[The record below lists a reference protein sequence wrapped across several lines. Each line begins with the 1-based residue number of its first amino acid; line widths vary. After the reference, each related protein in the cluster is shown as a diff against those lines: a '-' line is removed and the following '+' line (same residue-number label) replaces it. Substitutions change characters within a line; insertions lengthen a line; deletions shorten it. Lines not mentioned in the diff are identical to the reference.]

1 MQLNKVG
8 ELKYSRRL
16 GHFSLL
22 FLLLSSSL
30 VAGSFEDF
38 KRVQQDSFKKYV
50 DERDSAFN
58 SYLKSQ
64 WKEYTAKKSEPLYEK
79 EKPKSITPTLPKK
92 IKSLGPKVHIKLK
105 KIIQKPVVLKLPIIK
120 KVIVIEKQKKAKA
133 VKIVKA
139 KKIEKDVNF
148 DFFGQEV
155 SFYTDEKFKSAIFYP
170 RNQKGIVNFFDVLA
184 SSDYSSTIQDINT
197 IREKL
202 ALNDWAIYL
211 LVTKL
216 SESLFSTPDEV
227 RLFSWFMFNKL
238 GYAVKVGLA
247 NKHVVLM
254 HYIKKNIYSTPNY
267 TFNKKHFYVVAN
279 YAKGSV
285 GKLYTYKQNYPDAD
299 KAMDLGL
306 RKLPNFKKDIK
317 SKNLSFRE
325 FGKTYS
331 TTYHYDKNLLDFM
344 ATYPQADYETYF
356 NAPMSES
363 VYQEIAKDIKKYVDG
378 KTSSVAINFV
388 LSFVQKAFDYKI
400 DQDQFGR
407 EKVMFAE
414 ETLYYDQS
422 DCEDRAILFSYLAKE
437 LFGISVIG
445 VKYKD
450 HMATALYIPMTG
462 DSVKSGGKKFV
473 IADPTYVNANI
484 GQSMPKYR
492 RKIPQSFIYVKKAS

>member
-8 ELKYSRRL
+8 ELKYSKQF

-22 FLLLSSSL
+22 FLLLSSLL

-38 KRVQQDSFKKYV
+38 KRAQQESFTKYV
-50 DERDSAFN
+50 DERDAAFN

-64 WKEYTAKKSEPLYEK
+64 WKEYSATKSKPLYEK

-92 IKSLGPKVHIKLK
+92 IKSLGPKVRIKLK
-105 KIIQKPVVLKLPIIK
+105 KIK
-120 KVIVIEKQKKAKA
+120 KVIPKPVIKKIDIVKKVLIIEKTEVEKP
-133 VKIVKA
+133 
-139 KKIEKDVNF
+139 KKIQKDISF

-155 SFYTDEKFKSAIFYP
+155 SFYLDKKYKTATFYP
-170 RNQKGIVNFFDVLA
+170 KSQKGIINFFDILA
-184 SSDYSSTIQDINT
+184 SSDFSSTLQDINSIT
-197 IREKL
+197 KEL
-202 ALNDWAIYL
+202 ALNDWGTYL

-216 SESLFSTPDEV
+216 SESLYATPDER
-227 RLFSWFMFNKL
+227 RLFSWFIFNKL
-238 GYAVKVGLA
+238 GYAVKIGLA

-254 HYIKKNIYSTPNY
+254 HYSKKTIYSTPNY

-306 RKLPNFKKDIK
+306 KKLPNFKKDIK
-317 SKNLSFRE
+317 SKTLSFRE
-325 FGKTYS
+325 FGNTYT
-331 TTYHYDKNLLDFM
+331 TTYHYDQNLLDFM

-363 VYQEIAKDIKKYVDG
+363 VYQEIAKDMKKYVDS
-378 KTSSVAINFV
+378 KKSSVAINFV
-388 LSFVQKAFDYKI
+388 LSFVQKAFAYQI

-414 ETLYYDQS
+414 ETLYYDKS
-422 DCEDRAILFSYLAKE
+422 DCEDRAILFSYLVKE
-437 LFGISVIG
+437 LFGVTVVG

-450 HMATALYIPMTG
+450 HMATALHIPMKG
-462 DSVKSGGKKFV
+462 DSVKAGNKDYV
-473 IADPTYVNANI
+473 IADPTYINANI
-484 GQSMPKYR
+484 GQSMPQYKSQ
-492 RKIPQSFIYVKKAS
+492 IPQSFIHVRAGI